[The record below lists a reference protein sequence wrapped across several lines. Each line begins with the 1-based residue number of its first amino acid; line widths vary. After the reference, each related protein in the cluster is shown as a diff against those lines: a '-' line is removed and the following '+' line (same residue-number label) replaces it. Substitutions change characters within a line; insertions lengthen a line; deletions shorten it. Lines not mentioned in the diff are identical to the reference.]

1 MAVYLIAHDLGTT
14 GNKATLFTDRGEL
27 INSAVYSYPT
37 SYFNG
42 NWAQQDPRDWWKA
55 VCETSRQLL
64 EGVDKSQVAAVSFSG
79 QMMGCVCLGKQ
90 GELLGDGIIWA
101 DQRAVKQA
109 DNLAARISQKEFY
122 HITGHRI
129 SPSYSLEKLMWI
141 RDNQPDTFRKI
152 HKVLNPK
159 DYVIWLLT
167 GQLVTDYSDASGT
180 NAFDLNRLCWS
191 RDILQC
197 AGIPEELFPQA
208 FPSTHMAGKVTPQ
221 AARECGLLE
230 GTPVIIGGGDGVCAA
245 VGAGSVEE
253 NKAYA
258 YLGSSSWIAYTAREP
273 VYDEEMRT
281 FNWAHILPGYYA
293 PTGTMQAA
301 GNSLSFMKD
310 ILCKDLIKAARQ
322 DGKSVY
328 QLIDREIENSPV
340 GAKGLIFLPY
350 LLGERSPRW
359 DPDARGAFIGLKME
373 HERCDLLRAAAEG
386 IAMNLEIIFS
396 VFCGHAQIDAIRLI
410 GGLAKGRVIRQILAD
425 VLECEIGKCN
435 YLEEATSIGAAVTA
449 GVGVGALED
458 FGRVKDFIRLEET
471 ALPDIKAQ
479 SVYRSYKEV
488 FNAAYYALKP
498 IYHRLAKM

>member
-191 RDILQC
+191 RDILHGRNC
-197 AGIPEELFPQA
+197 SHRPFP
-208 FPSTHMAGKVTPQ
+208 PLIW
-221 AARECGLLE
+221 RE
-230 GTPVIIGGGDGVCAA
+230 
-245 VGAGSVEE
+245 
-253 NKAYA
+253 
-258 YLGSSSWIAYTAREP
+258 R
-273 VYDEEMRT
+273 
-281 FNWAHILPGYYA
+281 
-293 PTGTMQAA
+293 
-301 GNSLSFMKD
+301 
-310 ILCKDLIKAARQ
+310 
-322 DGKSVY
+322 
-328 QLIDREIENSPV
+328 
-340 GAKGLIFLPY
+340 
-350 LLGERSPRW
+350 
-359 DPDARGAFIGLKME
+359 
-373 HERCDLLRAAAEG
+373 
-386 IAMNLEIIFS
+386 
-396 VFCGHAQIDAIRLI
+396 
-410 GGLAKGRVIRQILAD
+410 
-425 VLECEIGKCN
+425 
-435 YLEEATSIGAAVTA
+435 
-449 GVGVGALED
+449 
-458 FGRVKDFIRLEET
+458 
-471 ALPDIKAQ
+471 
-479 SVYRSYKEV
+479 
-488 FNAAYYALKP
+488 
-498 IYHRLAKM
+498 